1 MGDQEEGGA
10 RSSQGGEGKV
20 SLVETGLEVDLER
33 LLMCVGKEQEA
44 GNSRVEMGKVCT
56 EPGGRNV
63 QNVEKGD
70 KADFLGVRGDSA
82 KSGG

>member
-1 MGDQEEGGA
+1 MVA
-10 RSSQGGEGKV
+10 YV
-20 SLVETGLEVDLER
+20 
-33 LLMCVGKEQEA
+33 CVGKEQEA

-63 QNVEKGD
+63 QNPKKGD